1 MGYSHYWKLNRQVSD
16 AEFELFLDD
25 VERIDP
31 SLVISQD
38 GERMVWKEV
47 WETFVFRRTDTRFRF
62 CKTGQNG
69 GDEYVTAVLAV
80 AKHHFGDDLQV
91 SSDGNWSDWA
101 KGLLIAK
108 QACGIEHLS
117 NFCVDEILTDDDLVS
132 MAAEYGVLKD
142 VRP

>member
-62 CKTGQNG
+62 CKTGQNA

-91 SSDGNWSDWA
+91 NSDGNWSDWA

-117 NFCVDEILTDDDLVS
+117 NFCAEILTDDDLVS